1 MVAGMKTFH
10 SSSRVHPQG
19 ESRNPP
25 SPSLPPPIPVDTYG
39 GRIHVE
45 WDPQA
50 AVTPLGQLPF
60 FIEFLKTAEL
70 FAPWVRE
77 CPLTYQ
83 SPNAPQPVDVL
94 GTVLLSVLSGHHR
107 YAHITTI
114 RTDGVNPTL
123 LGMSKVCSEDSVRR
137 ALRTLQDPA
146 STQWLQTHLL
156 RCYEPLLTEPW
167 ILDVDVTVKSLY
179 GHQEGAEVGY
189 NPHKPGRP
197 SHTYHTYFIGNL
209 RLALDVEVRPGK
221 QHAAAHTRPGLWQF
235 LKRLPP
241 SAWPTFLRGD
251 CAFGTDHF
259 MREAEAHG
267 LPYLFKLKQTKRV
280 KGLIEK
286 LFAEPVWERAG
297 QGWEGVDTTLQLQGW
312 AQARRVVV
320 LRRRVKGS
328 LLLRDPKQARGQQV
342 CDFVE
347 SLEPRRLYEY
357 IVLVTTLPDDL
368 VALAQHYRDRAD
380 MENVFDELKNQ
391 WGWGGYTTKDLKRC
405 QLMAR
410 QIALIYNW
418 WSLFVRLA
426 IPQRHAEAITSRP
439 LLLTA
444 VGKQTRHQGQTKL
457 TLTSAHAKTGAVQR
471 ALRRLQRFFKDCR
484 GTAEQ
489 LGWAALWR
497 KMLSRI
503 FVAFLRGRPLRPPP
517 LLPYP
522 T

>member
-1 MVAGMKTFH
+1 MVAAMKTLPP
-10 SSSRVHPQG
+10 SQTVHPAG
-19 ESRNPP
+19 EAPGLP
-25 SPSLPPPIPVDTYG
+25 SGPLPVDTYG

-60 FIEFLKTAEL
+60 FIEFLKTSDL
-70 FAPWVRE
+70 FVPWVRE
-77 CPLTYQ
+77 CPLTYR
-83 SPNAPQPVDVL
+83 SPNAPQPIDVL
-94 GTVLLSVLSGHHR
+94 GTLFLSILSGHRR

-114 RTDGVNPTL
+114 RTDGVNPAL
-123 LGMSKVCSEDSVRR
+123 LGMSKVCSEDAVRR
-137 ALRTLQDPA
+137 ALGTLDATA

-167 ILDVDVTVKSLY
+167 ILDVDVTIKPLY

-221 QHAAAHTRPGLWQF
+221 QTAAAHTRPGLWAF
-235 LKRLPP
+235 LRRFPR
-241 SAWPTFLRGD
+241 SARPAFLRGD
-251 CAFGTDHF
+251 CAYGTDQL
-259 MREAEAHG
+259 MREAETAG

-280 KGLIEK
+280 KGLIET
-286 LFAEPVWERAG
+286 LFAEPVWAPAG
-297 QGWEGVDTTLQLQGW
+297 QGWQGVDTKLQLQGW
-312 AQARRVVV
+312 GQARRVVV
-320 LRRRVKGS
+320 LRRRLKEP
-328 LLLRDPKQARGQQV
+328 LLLNKTHQVTGQQV
-342 CDFVE
+342 CDFVD
-347 SLEPRRLYEY
+347 SLEPRRVYEY
-357 IVLVTTLPDDL
+357 VVLVTTLRDEL
-368 VALAQHYRDRAD
+368 LTLAQHYRDRAD

-405 QLMAR
+405 QVMAR

-418 WSLFVRLA
+418 WSMFVRLA
-426 IPQRHAEAITSRP
+426 IPRRHAEAITSRP

-444 VGKQTRHQGQTKL
+444 VGTQTRHQGQTTL
-457 TLTSAHAKTGAVQR
+457 TLTSAHAQTGQIQR
-471 ALRRLQRFFKDCR
+471 ALRGLRTFFADCR
-484 GTAEQ
+484 ATAEQ

-503 FVAFLRGRPLRPPP
+503 FMVFLRGRPLHPPP
-517 LLPYP
+517 LFPHP

>member
-1 MVAGMKTFH
+1 MKT
-10 SSSRVHPQG
+10 SRTSQTVHPVG
-19 ESRNPP
+19 ETLQPHFGP
-25 SPSLPPPIPVDTYG
+25 LPVDTYG

-45 WDPQA
+45 WAPQA

-60 FIEFLKTAEL
+60 FIEFLKTSDL
-70 FAPWVRE
+70 FAPWVRA
-77 CPLTYQ
+77 CPLQYH
-83 SPNAPQPVDVL
+83 SPNAPQPIDVL
-94 GTVLLSVLSGHHR
+94 GTLFLSILSGHHR

-114 RTDGVNPTL
+114 RTDGVNPAL

-137 ALRTLQDPA
+137 ALGTLEEA
-146 STQWLQTHLL
+146 TSTPWLQQQLM
-156 RCYEPLLTEPW
+156 RCYAPLLTEPW

-189 NPHKPGRP
+189 NPHKRGRP

-209 RLALDVEVRPGK
+209 RLALDVEVRPGT
-221 QHAAAHTRPGLWQF
+221 QIAAANTRPGLWAF
-235 LKRLPP
+235 LRRLPLAARP
-241 SAWPTFLRGD
+241 AFLRGD
-251 CAFGTDHF
+251 CAYGTDQL
-259 MREAEAHG
+259 MREAEAEG

-286 LFAEPVWERAG
+286 LFAEPVWAPAG
-297 QGWEGVDTTLQLQGW
+297 QGWEGVGTTLQLQGW

-320 LRRRVKGS
+320 LRRRVKDP
-328 LLLRDPKQARGQQV
+328 LLLKDTTRAIGQQV

-347 SLEPRRLYEY
+347 SLAPRRLYEY
-357 IVLVTTLPDDL
+357 VVLVTTLPDEL
-368 VALAQHYRDRAD
+368 CTLAQHYRDRAD

-405 QLMAR
+405 QVMAR

-418 WSLFVRLA
+418 WSMFVRLA
-426 IPQRHAEAITSRP
+426 IPGRHAEAITSRP

-444 VGKQTRHQGQTKL
+444 VGTQTRHQGQTTL
-457 TLTSAHAKTGAVQR
+457 TLTSAHAQTNQVQR
-471 ALRRLQRFFKDCR
+471 AMRGLRTFFADCR
-484 GTAEQ
+484 TTAEQ

-503 FVAFLRGRPLRPPP
+503 FVAFLRGRPLHPPP
-517 LLPYP
+517 WLPHP

>member
-10 SSSRVHPQG
+10 PSQHVHPQG
-19 ESRNPP
+19 ESLSQA
-25 SPSLPPPIPVDTYG
+25 SPLSSSPIPVDTYG
-39 GRIHVE
+39 GRVHVE

-60 FIEFLKTAEL
+60 FIEFLKTADL
-70 FAPWVRE
+70 FAPWVRD
-77 CPLTYQ
+77 CPLTSQ
-83 SPNAPQPVDVL
+83 SPNAPQAVDLL
-94 GTVLLSVLSGHHR
+94 GTVLLSILSGHHR

-114 RTDGVNPTL
+114 RTDGVNPAL
-123 LGMSKVCSEDSVRR
+123 LGMRKVCSEDSVRR
-137 ALRTLQDPA
+137 GLKALEEAA

-167 ILDVDVTVKSLY
+167 ILDVDVTIKSLY

-221 QHAAAHTRPGLWQF
+221 QNAAAHTRPGLWHF
-235 LKRLPP
+235 LSRLPQ
-241 SAWPTFLRGD
+241 SAHPAFLRGD
-251 CAFGTDHF
+251 CAYGTDHL
-259 MREAEAHG
+259 MREAEAAE

-286 LFAEPVWERAG
+286 LFAEPVWAPAG
-297 QGWEGVDTTLQLQGW
+297 QGWQGVDTTLQLQGW
-312 AQARRVVV
+312 AQARRVIV
-320 LRRRVKGS
+320 LRRRLKEP
-328 LLLRDPKQARGQQV
+328 LLLNATKRGTGQQV

-347 SLEPRRLYEY
+347 SLEPRRVYEY
-357 IVLVTTLPDDL
+357 VVLVTTLPDEL
-368 VALAQHYRDRAD
+368 VTLAQHYRDRAD

-391 WGWGGYTTKDLKRC
+391 WGWGGYTTQDLKRC
-405 QLMAR
+405 QMMAR

-426 IPQRHAEAITSRP
+426 LPRRHAEAITSRP

-444 VGKQTRHQGQTKL
+444 VGTQTRHQGQTKL
-457 TLTSAHAKTGAVQR
+457 TLTSAHAKTGQIQR
-471 ALRRLQRFFKDCR
+471 TLRGLRTFFADCR
-484 GTAEQ
+484 ATAEQ
-489 LGWAALWR
+489 LGWGALWR

-503 FVAFLRGRPLRPPP
+503 FVVFLRGRPLHPPP
-517 LLPYP
+517 LFPHP

>member
-1 MVAGMKTFH
+1 MVAAMKTSPPSH
-10 SSSRVHPQG
+10 TVHPAG
-19 ESRNPP
+19 EAPGLP
-25 SPSLPPPIPVDTYG
+25 SAPLPVETYG

-60 FIEFLKTAEL
+60 FIEFLKTSEL

-77 CPLTYQ
+77 CPLTYR
-83 SPNAPQPVDVL
+83 SPNAPQTIDVL
-94 GTVLLSVLSGHHR
+94 GTLFLSILSGHRR

-114 RTDGVNPTL
+114 RTDGVNPAL
-123 LGMSKVCSEDSVRR
+123 LGMSKVCSEDAVRR
-137 ALRTLQDPA
+137 ALGTLDEAA

-167 ILDVDVTVKSLY
+167 ILDVDVTIKPLY

-221 QHAAAHTRPGLWQF
+221 QTAAAHTRPGLWQF
-235 LKRLPP
+235 LRRFPR
-241 SAWPTFLRGD
+241 SARPAFLRGD
-251 CAFGTDHF
+251 CAFGTDHL
-259 MREAEAHG
+259 MREAEAEG

-280 KGLIEK
+280 KGLIET
-286 LFAEPVWERAG
+286 LFAEPVWTPAG
-297 QGWEGVDTTLQLQGW
+297 QGWQGVDTTLQLQGW

-320 LRRRVKGS
+320 LRRRLKEPM
-328 LLLRDPKQARGQQV
+328 LLKVTERVTGQQV
-342 CDFVE
+342 CDFVD
-347 SLEPRRLYEY
+347 SLEPRHVYEY
-357 IVLVTTLPDDL
+357 VVLVTTLRDEL
-368 VALAQHYRDRAD
+368 CTLAQHYRDRAD

-418 WSLFVRLA
+418 WSMFVRLA
-426 IPQRHAEAITSRP
+426 IPRRHAEAITSRP

-444 VGKQTRHQGQTKL
+444 VGTQTRHQGQTTL
-457 TLTSAHAKTGAVQR
+457 TLTSAHAQTGQIQR
-471 ALRRLQRFFKDCR
+471 ALRGLRTFFADCR
-484 GTAEQ
+484 ATAEQ

-503 FVAFLRGRPLRPPP
+503 FVAFLRGRPLNPPP
-517 LLPYP
+517 LFPHP